1 MDRQNFKLL
10 IVVVLFF
17 LLLMLLLLNPFT
29 DSGAFLNPFAGP
41 VPAEK

>member
-1 MDRQNFKLL
+1 MDRQNLKLI
-10 IVVVLFF
+10 IVVMLFL
-17 LLLMLLLLNPFT
+17 LLLMLLLVNPFT

>member
-1 MDRQNFKLL
+1 MDRQNLRL
-10 IVVVLFF
+10 IIVMMLFL
-17 LLLMLLLLNPFT
+17 LLLMLLLVNPFT

>member
-1 MDRQNFKLL
+1 MDRQNFRLMIVMLL
-10 IVVVLFF
+10 FL
-17 LLLMLLLLNPFT
+17 LLLMLLLVNPYI

>member
-1 MDRQNFKLL
+1 MDRQNFKLM
-10 IVVVLFF
+10 IVIMLFF
-17 LLLMLLLLNPFT
+17 LLLMLLLLSPFR